1 MKCCASW
8 LPAIRQTA
16 RCRHN
21 SPPGVLATLMR
32 KCRRRRAALCIAP
45 TRMGCR
51 PLDRTGNA
59 PGRSGDASGLDRK
72 RINAAVPT
80 PVNPH
85 SSVPIKGD
93 HLSDKDAAQ
102 SQSVGACRN
111 QKRRATFLRTCS
123 SGGSGASCRGMD
135 TDLRR
140 AMIRRAHHVAAFVR
154 CRCLDLHP

>member
-1 MKCCASW
+1 M
-8 LPAIRQTA
+8 P
-16 RCRHN
+16 
-21 SPPGVLATLMR
+21 
-32 KCRRRRAALCIAP
+32 
-45 TRMGCR
+45 
-51 PLDRTGNA
+51 
-59 PGRSGDASGLDRK
+59 SGLDRK

-123 SGGSGASCRGMD
+123 SDGSAASCRGMD
-135 TDLRR
+135 TVFVARR
-140 AMIRRAHHVAAFVR
+140 SGGLIMWWHSFGAVVWTDFLNV
-154 CRCLDLHP
+154 P